1 MASYTYAGVK
11 EKTRNKSFLTVSDNR
26 NRSTM
31 KRRTFIQ
38 ALNFGIASATLYKGY
53 ANEILFSSDA
63 EPGNKV
69 LSYHKIKDIRF
80 STVKMNYPRLVGKNA
95 RLDLHGYGPDVE
107 ICVIRTDQGAMGWAS
122 LRGSRR
128 EAEKISGELIG
139 KKMSD
144 LFSPKVGTL
153 LQTHIPFDMALHDLA
168 GVILNKP
175 VYEILGRKDPIITD
189 YYSGMIYFDDLEP
202 ADRPSGIDRILE
214 ECQYDY
220 GVGYRQFKLKIG
232 RGHKWMPFS
241 KGLQRDI
248 EVTKAVA
255 EAFPDCRIL
264 VDGNNGFTSDQFIQY
279 LKGIPMV
286 NLFWIEE
293 PFHETVVDYQKLS
306 GFLKSEGINT
316 LLADGEADPDQNL
329 LRTLFEKKLLDVHL
343 TDIEGL
349 GFTNW
354 RNLMPK
360 LIQLGAQASPHAWG
374 SLLKS
379 YYTAHLAGGLGNTV
393 TIEGVTSTSDD
404 VDLSGYLVK
413 DGKLIPSS
421 SAGFGM
427 QLLKKI

>member
-1 MASYTYAGVK
+1 
-11 EKTRNKSFLTVSDNR
+11 
-26 NRSTM
+26 M

-38 ALNFGIASATLYKGY
+38 ALNLSIASAAFYKGY
-53 ANEILFSSDA
+53 ANEIVFSANVKSHDK
-63 EPGNKV
+63 E
-69 LSYHKIKDIRF
+69 LSYHRIKDIKF

-107 ICVIRTDQGAMGWAS
+107 ICSIRTDQGAMGWAS

-128 EAEKISGELIG
+128 DAEQISRELIG
-139 KKMSD
+139 QKISD
-144 LFSPKVGTL
+144 LFSSQLGTL
-153 LQTHIPFDMALHDLA
+153 KEAHVPFDIALHDLA

-175 VYEILGRKDPIITD
+175 VYEILGRKDPFITD

-202 ADRPSGIDRILE
+202 ADRPAGIDRILE

-255 EAFPDCRIL
+255 DAFPDCRIL

-293 PFHETVVDYQKLS
+293 PFHETVVDYQKLR
-306 GFLKSEGINT
+306 GFLKAEGITT

-329 LRTLFEKKLLDVHL
+329 LTTLFEKKLLDVHL

-354 RNLMPK
+354 RKLMPK
-360 LIQLGAQASPHAWG
+360 LIKLGAQASPHAWG

-404 VDLSGYLVK
+404 VDLSGYNVK
-413 DGKLIPSS
+413 GGKLIPPS

-427 QLLKKI
+427 PLIKKI

>member
-1 MASYTYAGVK
+1 
-11 EKTRNKSFLTVSDNR
+11 
-26 NRSTM
+26 M

-38 ALNFGIASATLYKGY
+38 ALNLGIASAAFYKGY
-53 ANEILFSSDA
+53 ANEISFSLDGKSYDK
-63 EPGNKV
+63 E
-69 LSYHKIKDIRF
+69 LSYHKIKDIKF

-95 RLDLHGYGPDVE
+95 RLDLHGHGPDVE
-107 ICVIRTDQGAMGWAS
+107 ICSIRTDQGAMGWAS

-128 EAEKISGELIG
+128 DAEQISGELIG
-139 KKMSD
+139 QKISD
-144 LFSPKVGTL
+144 LFSSQLGTL
-153 LQTHIPFDMALHDLA
+153 KEAHIPFDIALHDLT

-175 VYEILGRKDPIITD
+175 VYEILGRKDPFITD

-202 ADRPSGIDRILE
+202 ADRPAGIDRILE

-241 KGLQRDI
+241 KGLQRDLD
-248 EVTKAVA
+248 VTKAVA
-255 EAFPDCRIL
+255 DAFPDCRIL

-279 LKGIPMV
+279 LKGIPAV

-293 PFHETVVDYQKLS
+293 PFHETVGDYQKLR
-306 GFLKSEGINT
+306 GFLKTEGITT

-329 LRTLFEKKLLDVHL
+329 LTTLFEKKLLDVHL

-354 RNLMPK
+354 RKLMPK
-360 LIQLGAQASPHAWG
+360 LIKLGAQASPHAWG

-404 VDLSGYLVK
+404 VDLSGYNVK
-413 DGKLIPSS
+413 GGKLIPSS

-427 QLLKKI
+427 PLIKKI